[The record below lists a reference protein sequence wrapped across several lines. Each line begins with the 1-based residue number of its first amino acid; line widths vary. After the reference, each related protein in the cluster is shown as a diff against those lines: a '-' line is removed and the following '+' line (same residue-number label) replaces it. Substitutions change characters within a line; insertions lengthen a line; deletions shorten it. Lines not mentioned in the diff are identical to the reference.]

1 MTMALIAG
9 AVSSAIKGGTK
20 AYGEY
25 GTAQDLK
32 LTEEQRRRLR
42 ELERLQAE
50 DALGMS
56 TGQREQYRS
65 QAMSPVQT
73 AEREALARFGASQSV
88 ADIGQGA
95 SFRQQQ
101 ALKQASENARAEV
114 SRSVAERDAQVA
126 QQQAEEKA
134 RLETQQNQAK
144 ALERQAALS
153 LVGGVAEGAL
163 GAVQIGAEHK
173 YQEQL
178 YDKRL
183 KDLRGGQAVTSQ
195 GAQTM
200 LGIGTLSGAG
210 PASEGK
216 KAVER
221 LNTPTL
227 GVSGPDAVDGMTR
240 QEEALMMY
248 TNPSVLLS
256 NPDAVD
262 GMTRQEE
269 ALMMY
274 TNPGM
279 TRQEEQ
285 VINIT
290 ENLPTGELATGVP
303 LHYGMFNSTSNEDLV
318 PMLESVTETKDGS
331 YGTVQSPDAA
341 ILRLQKLKPER
352 QADFFFWLQDQRNKG
367 FLKDNFWNI
376 VTLKLI
382 AQGY

>member
-1 MTMALIAG
+1 MEPMTMALIAG

-248 TNPSVLLS
+248 TNP
-256 NPDAVD
+256 
-262 GMTRQEE
+262 
-269 ALMMY
+269 
-274 TNPGM
+274 GM

>member
-32 LTEEQRRRLR
+32 LTEEQRKRLR

-73 AEREALARFGASQSV
+73 AEREALARFGAAQSV

-126 QQQAEEKA
+126 QQQSEEKA
-134 RLETQQNQAK
+134 RLETQQNQSK

-163 GAVQIGAEHK
+163 EAVQIGAEHK

-195 GAQTM
+195 GAQSM
-200 LGIGTLSGAG
+200 LGISPQMEAVEKTKATTQSLGGDANRFVDNMIPATMQQDFSGSSGRLAGSPLSSVLKHLSGG
-210 PASEGK
+210 GIP
-216 KAVER
+216 R
-221 LNTPTL
+221 DTY
-227 GVSGPDAVDGMTR
+227 
-240 QEEALMMY
+240 EALLQNM
-248 TNPSVLLS
+248 LL
-256 NPDAVD
+256 
-262 GMTRQEE
+262 
-269 ALMMY
+269 
-274 TNPGM
+274 
-279 TRQEEQ
+279 
-285 VINIT
+285 
-290 ENLPTGELATGVP
+290 
-303 LHYGMFNSTSNEDLV
+303 
-318 PMLESVTETKDGS
+318 
-331 YGTVQSPDAA
+331 
-341 ILRLQKLKPER
+341 
-352 QADFFFWLQDQRNKG
+352 
-367 FLKDNFWNI
+367 
-376 VTLKLI
+376 
-382 AQGY
+382 QGY

>member
-9 AVSSAIKGGTK
+9 AVQSAVQGGVK

-73 AEREALARFGASQSV
+73 AEREALARFGAAQSV

-95 SFRQQQ
+95 AFRQQQ

-153 LVGGVAEGAL
+153 LVGGVADGAL
-163 GAVQIGAEHK
+163 EAVQIGAEHK

-195 GAQTM
+195 GAQIY
-200 LGIGTLSGAG
+200 LGISPQMEAVQNT
-210 PASEGK
+210 
-216 KAVER
+216 KA
-221 LNTPTL
+221 TPQSL
-227 GVSGPDAVDGMTR
+227 GGDANRFVDGMIPTTVDGMTPDTY
-240 QEEALMMY
+240 EALIKAM
-248 TNPSVLLS
+248 LL
-256 NPDAVD
+256 
-262 GMTRQEE
+262 
-269 ALMMY
+269 
-274 TNPGM
+274 
-279 TRQEEQ
+279 
-285 VINIT
+285 
-290 ENLPTGELATGVP
+290 
-303 LHYGMFNSTSNEDLV
+303 
-318 PMLESVTETKDGS
+318 
-331 YGTVQSPDAA
+331 
-341 ILRLQKLKPER
+341 
-352 QADFFFWLQDQRNKG
+352 
-367 FLKDNFWNI
+367 
-376 VTLKLI
+376 
-382 AQGY
+382 QGY

>member
-9 AVSSAIKGGTK
+9 AVQSAVQGGVK

-73 AEREALARFGASQSV
+73 AEREALARFGAAQSV

-95 SFRQQQ
+95 AFRQQQ

-153 LVGGVAEGAL
+153 LVGGVADGAL
-163 GAVQIGAEHK
+163 EAVQIGAEHK

-200 LGIGTLSGAG
+200 LGIGTSAGAG
-210 PASEGK
+210 AASAGM
-216 KAVER
+216 KAVQ
-221 LNTPTL
+221 NTKATTQSL
-227 GVSGPDAVDGMTR
+227 GGDANRFVDGMIPNALQQDFSRSSGRLAGTPLSKVLNGLFAPTTVGGMTPDTY
-240 QEEALMMY
+240 EALIKAM
-248 TNPSVLLS
+248 LL
-256 NPDAVD
+256 
-262 GMTRQEE
+262 
-269 ALMMY
+269 
-274 TNPGM
+274 
-279 TRQEEQ
+279 
-285 VINIT
+285 
-290 ENLPTGELATGVP
+290 
-303 LHYGMFNSTSNEDLV
+303 
-318 PMLESVTETKDGS
+318 
-331 YGTVQSPDAA
+331 
-341 ILRLQKLKPER
+341 
-352 QADFFFWLQDQRNKG
+352 
-367 FLKDNFWNI
+367 
-376 VTLKLI
+376 
-382 AQGY
+382 QGY